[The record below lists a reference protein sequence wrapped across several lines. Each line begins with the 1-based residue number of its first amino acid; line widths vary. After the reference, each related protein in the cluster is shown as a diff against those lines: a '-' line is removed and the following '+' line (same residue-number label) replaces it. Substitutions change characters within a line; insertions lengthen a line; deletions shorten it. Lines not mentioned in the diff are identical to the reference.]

1 MKKDELKQIIA
12 DCCNDIVFS
21 YNNKPSGITSEV
33 VDYIPTFQAWHGE
46 DTREYGSIDDVM
58 NDPFYSGKSLND
70 LAEKIDI
77 DVL

>member
-1 MKKDELKQIIA
+1 MNKDELKQIIS

-21 YNNKPSGITSEV
+21 YNNMPSGVTSEV
-33 VDYIPTFQAWHGE
+33 ENSIPTFQVWHGE
-46 DTREYGSIDDVM
+46 DTREYGNIDAVM